1 MKTVLRFSAR
11 LQGTTPPVL
20 PCHGAIAAS
29 VAIATAVA
37 ADIDRGNRY
46 DIGVTGE
53 ATLETVPSDHEKPPP
68 RVDPPAPAPEAAK

>member
-46 DIGVTGE
+46 DIGITGE
-53 ATLETVPSDHEKPPP
+53 ATLETVPSDHEKPA
-68 RVDPPAPAPEAAK
+68 PPAETPPPAEAAK